1 MVQMTAA
8 AISFGIAAAISLWV
22 HMGIM
27 IGMGALAFVGYVFLR
42 LVIKLILSRSDWLK
56 QSNASTNLKI

>member
-27 IGMGALAFVGYVFLR
+27 IGIGALAFVGYVFLR
-42 LVIKLILSRSDWLK
+42 LVLKLILAFKELIER
-56 QSNASTNLKI
+56 TNLKT